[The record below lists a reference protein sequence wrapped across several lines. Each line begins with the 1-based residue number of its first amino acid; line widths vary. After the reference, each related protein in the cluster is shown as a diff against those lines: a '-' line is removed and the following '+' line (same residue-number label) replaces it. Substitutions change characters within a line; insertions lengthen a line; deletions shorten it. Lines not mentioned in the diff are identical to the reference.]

1 MTSVIKLAPED
12 TVVIT
17 VSNDVD
23 ISEYKVVQQ
32 KFAELLHANVVVMPE
47 YLAKDITVFHT
58 EFGGCAN
65 MFLNGDWAHGY

>member
-1 MTSVIKLAPED
+1 MSNVIKLAPED

-23 ISEYKVVQQ
+23 INEYQAVQQ
-32 KFAELLHANVVVMPE
+32 KFAELLRANVVVMPE

-65 MFLNGDWAHGY
+65 MFLNGEWIRGY